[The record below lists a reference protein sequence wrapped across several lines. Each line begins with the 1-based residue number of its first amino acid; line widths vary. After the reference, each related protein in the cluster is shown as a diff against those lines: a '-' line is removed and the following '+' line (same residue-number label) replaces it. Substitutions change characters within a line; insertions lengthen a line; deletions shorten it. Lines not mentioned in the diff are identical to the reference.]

1 MAVNTAALKTFAP
14 AMRRQL
20 MEAVGRKLD
29 LLLNSQTPDTLSTYA
44 KQIAELREEQ
54 EKSREQLL
62 ERVAYTWFNRLCA
75 LRYLDAKGWHPFGC
89 KVLMPADGSETQPEL
104 LKLMRSGS
112 LPSDLKTFTNEQRL
126 NQLLDGQIPTAIP
139 GGDAQGEVYRELVLA
154 ACRSYHNL
162 LPDLFEGLDDASE
175 LLLPDDLLTEG
186 SIAGSFRSSIS
197 DSDCDDVEIIGW
209 LYQFYISEKKDEVIG
224 KVVKSEDIPAATQLF
239 TPNWIVKYMVQN
251 TIGAQWLATYPN
263 SPLREQMEYYIQP
276 AEQTDEVNAK
286 LAEITP
292 KTLNPEELTLMDPA
306 CGSGHILVEAYEIFK
321 AIYLEQGY
329 QPREIP
335 KLILEKNLFGLDID
349 NRATQLTIFCLL
361 MKGREDSRRLF
372 EQSIGLN
379 VIALDSNS
387 HTDTRSLA
395 RLINID
401 QHDVREHDLAAID
414 KFFEHSKDFGSL
426 LKAPAELTQK
436 LGALRDFCSKAERDM
451 FGSESIN
458 KLESLVESLEFLT
471 NKYDAVVAN
480 PPYMSSKSM
489 NSSLKDFA
497 KKYYSD
503 ARNDLFAC
511 FIERALSLTKKMGR
525 SSLVTMQSW
534 LFLTGYQKFRE
545 HMIRKKSIESLIQIG
560 YNSFPMLNSK
570 VAQAAAFSCLNCEI
584 KDFTS
589 AFVDLNSAP
598 QSADKNR
605 VFLDRKPSNQ
615 FYAKSIEFLEIPGS
629 PLAYWVSKR
638 IRNIFSYSV
647 PLENIANPRQ
657 GCATS
662 DNGRFLR
669 YWHEVD
675 YRNIGQHMTSRN
687 QAHQSEKRWF
697 PYNKGG
703 AFRRWAGNYCHVVNW
718 HNDGA
723 EIKEEVARKYPYL
736 NGNIDYVVK
745 NRDCYFLPSAS
756 WSKVTSSG
764 FALRM
769 YEPGFIFDVSGCSIF
784 ASEIKTLYL
793 LMGAMNSKVM
803 SDALDSLS
811 PTLNYEVGQAAAFPI
826 AYSLLEQSEYVPAVK
841 QLINIH
847 KSDWDT
853 SECSWGFE
861 DLFIVSAKESENTS
875 IKASYHH
882 SLTRNRQTIE
892 DARILEEEN
901 NKLFIDAYG
910 LTEELTPD
918 VPIEQIT
925 LTVNPAFRYRGD
937 GSEEEKWERF
947 QRDTMAELLSY
958 ATGCM
963 MGRYSLDHS
972 GLILA
977 DSRSNQDEQIAAFE
991 HKVGKPIREVQFKP
1005 DADAIIPVLDGEW
1018 FEDDIV
1024 ARTREFL
1031 KVTFPESS
1039 VAENLRFIEDSIGKD
1054 IRKYFC
1060 KDFYKDHLQTY
1071 KKRPIYWMVQSPKAG
1086 FACLIYLHRYTPDT
1100 LLQVLNNYFRPY
1112 LQKLEARQEQLER
1125 DQNNDALPKREQTT
1139 ARKEAEKITKVL
1151 KECQAWEQDSLLPL
1165 AQQRIGLDLD
1175 DGVKVN
1181 YLKLQEVLAKIP
1193 GLAAKGD

>member
-14 AMRRQL
+14 SMRRQL

-44 KQIAELREEQ
+44 KQIAELQDEQ

-89 KVLMPADGSETQPEL
+89 KVLMPADGNETQPEL

-112 LPSDLKTFTNEQRL
+112 LPGDLKTFTNEQRL

-251 TIGAQWLATYPN
+251 TIGAQWLATYPD
-263 SPLREQMEYYIQP
+263 SPLREQMEFYIEP

-292 KTLNPEELTLMDPA
+292 TSLNPEELTLMDPA

-329 QPREIP
+329 QLREIP
-335 KLILEKNLFGLDID
+335 KLIFEKNVFGLDID
-349 NRATQLTIFCLL
+349 ARAAQLTTFALM
-361 MKGREDSRRLF
+361 MKGRSDDRRLF
-372 EQSIGLN
+372 ERGLKLN
-379 VIALDSNS
+379 VTALQDS
-387 HTDTRSLA
+387 TDFNPEGLA
-395 RLINID
+395 QQINLSDYGLQLNDLTELKRL
-401 QHDVREHDLAAID
+401 
-414 KFFEHSKDFGSL
+414 FEHATTFGSL
-426 LKAPAELTQK
+426 IQVPE
-436 LGALRDFCSKAERDM
+436 G
-451 FGSESIN
+451 
-458 KLESLVESLEFLT
+458 LVEKLSPLKCVSKVNSQTLVSEELKRLEPLMQQVETLATQF
-471 NKYDAVVAN
+471 DAVVAN
-480 PPYMSSKSM
+480 PPYMDAKYHNIPTRKFLNEHFFNYKKNLFSAFILRNLALTKPAGLTANVTPFVWLYISSYEPLRSLILESCAIRSLVKPSYTSFFESAIVSLVSLVIDKGQSDFKGTYFDLGYLGSAETQPLKM
-489 NSSLKDFA
+489 KDGIENQDSEYRYTSLSSAFRRIPGQPIA
-497 KKYYSD
+497 YSASETVRRVFESAD
-503 ARNDLFAC
+503 SLGSLASVVVGLQTGSNDRFVRLWSEISHNKLGLNFSSRR
-511 FIERALSLTKKMGR
+511 EALS
-525 SSLVTMQSW
+525 S
-534 LFLTGYQKFRE
+534 
-545 HMIRKKSIESLIQIG
+545 RKK
-560 YNSFPMLNSK
+560 
-570 VAQAAAFSCLNCEI
+570 
-584 KDFTS
+584 
-589 AFVDLNSAP
+589 
-598 QSADKNR
+598 
-605 VFLDRKPSNQ
+605 
-615 FYAKSIEFLEIPGS
+615 
-629 PLAYWVSKR
+629 
-638 IRNIFSYSV
+638 
-647 PLENIANPRQ
+647 
-657 GCATS
+657 
-662 DNGRFLR
+662 
-669 YWHEVD
+669 
-675 YRNIGQHMTSRN
+675 
-687 QAHQSEKRWF
+687 WF

-703 AFRRWAGNYCHVVNW
+703 EFRKWFGNNDCCVNW
-718 HNDGA
+718 EDDGR
-723 EIKEEVARKYPYL
+723 EIRAFGTADGGKARSAMRNPSY
-736 NGNIDYVVK
+736 
-745 NRDCYFLPSAS
+745 YFLPSLT
-756 WSKVTSSG
+756 WSFVSSSFFG
-764 FALRM
+764 VRYSKEGAV
-769 YEPGFIFDVSGCSIF
+769 FDVGGSSAFPKEDDYLWVTGFLCSKQAF
-784 ASEIKTLYL
+784 LFMK
-793 LMGAMNSKVM
+793 AMNPTVNFQVGNVS
-803 SDALDSLS
+803 SL
-811 PTLNYEVGQAAAFPI
+811 PV
-826 AYSLLEQSEYVPAVK
+826 
-841 QLINIH
+841 LINGVESIRQQVNEVVR
-847 KSDWDT
+847 SLIQLGVEDWNAY
-853 SECSWGFE
+853 EHSWDFQS
-861 DLFIVSAKESENTS
+861 LPLLTVSANPATTLKSNYAAWST
-875 IKASYHH
+875 K
-882 SLTRNRQTIE
+882 NKDTIAE
-892 DARILEEEN
+892 MKHLEEEN
-901 NKLFIDAYG
+901 NRLFIDAYG
-910 LTEELTPD
+910 LSEELTPD

-925 LTVNPAFRYRGD
+925 LTVNPAYRYGGD

-947 QRDTMAELLSY
+947 QRDSMAELLSY
-958 ATGCM
+958 AAGCM
-963 MGRYSLDHS
+963 MGRYSLDHP

-977 DSRSNQDEQIAAFE
+977 DSRTTQDEQLAAYE
-991 HKVGKPIREVQFKP
+991 AKVGKPISEIQFKP

-1039 VAENLRFIEDSIGKD
+1039 VAENLRFIEDSISKD

-1125 DQNNDALPKREQTT
+1125 DQNNDALSKREQTA

-1151 KECQAWEQDSLLPL
+1151 KECQAWEQDALLPL
-1165 AQQRIGLDLD
+1165 AQQRIELDLD

>member
-44 KQIAELREEQ
+44 KQIAELRDEQ

-112 LPSDLKTFTNEQRL
+112 LPGDLKTFTNEQRL
-126 NQLLDGQIPTAIP
+126 NQLLDGHIPTAIP

-197 DSDCDDVEIIGW
+197 DTDCDNVEIIGW

-251 TIGAQWLATYPN
+251 TIGAQWLATYPD
-263 SPLREQMEYYIQP
+263 SPLREQMEFYIEP

-292 KTLNPEELTLMDPA
+292 KSLNPEELTLMDPA

-329 QPREIP
+329 QLREIP

-349 NRATQLTIFCLL
+349 QRAAQLSSFCLL
-361 MKGREDSRRLF
+361 MKGRADDRRLF
-372 EQSIGLN
+372 GRDLNLN
-379 VIALDSNS
+379 VNALQNS
-387 HTDTRSLA
+387 TDFNADGLSHH
-395 RLINID
+395 INLSEYG
-401 QHDVREHDLAAID
+401 VNLHDLTGLKKIL
-414 KFFEHSKDFGSL
+414 EHAKTLGSL
-426 LKAPAELTQK
+426 IQIPEKLAEKLPKVKKLSEAISTDLFASKMLKLLGLLVHQAEL
-436 LGALRDFCSKAERDM
+436 
-451 FGSESIN
+451 
-458 KLESLVESLEFLT
+458 LT
-471 NKYDAVVAN
+471 KQYDAVVAN
-480 PPYMSSKSM
+480 PPYMGRSGM
-489 NSSLKDFA
+489 NSLVKDFT
-497 KKYYSD
+497 KDKYPEEKE
-503 ARNDLFAC
+503 NLFAC
-511 FIERALSLTKKMGR
+511 FIERGFMLARKTGCISM
-525 SSLVTMQSW
+525 VTMQSW
-534 LFLTGYQKFRE
+534 MFLSSFQEMRKRMLRE
-545 HMIRKKSIESLIQIG
+545 KLILTMAHLG
-560 YNSFPMLNSK
+560 
-570 VAQAAAFSCLNCEI
+570 ARAFSSISGEVVQ
-584 KDFTS
+584 TT
-589 AFVDLNSAP
+589 AFALRNYAAPGYKPVFFRLVDGNEDEKKEALIHGKFCF
-598 QSADKNR
+598 DK
-605 VFLDRKPSNQ
+605 
-615 FYAKSIEFLEIPGS
+615 IEEGEFEAIPGS
-629 PLAYWVSKR
+629 PLAYWLSRRVLKSFQLPK
-638 IRNIFSYSV
+638 
-647 PLENIANPRQ
+647 LGRQ
-657 GCATS
+657 VTTEGQNKTA
-662 DNGRFLR
+662 DNDRFLR
-669 YWHEVD
+669 LSWELSASS
-675 YRNIGQHMTSRN
+675 IGRGN
-687 QAHQSEKRWF
+687 RWIF
-697 PYNKGG
+697 YAKGG
-703 AFRRWAGNYCHVVNW
+703 PFRKWFGNLEFVVDWSVEAVDHYRRSSRCRIVDERFWFQPAVTWTDITSGGTSFRYLPGIGTFDMSGPTAFFSS
-718 HNDGA
+718 
-723 EIKEEVARKYPYL
+723 EEQIWSSLGLL
-736 NGNIDYVVK
+736 NSVY
-745 NRDCYFLPSAS
+745 
-756 WSKVTSSG
+756 
-764 FALRM
+764 
-769 YEPGFIFDVSGCSIF
+769 
-784 ASEIKTLYL
+784 ASEL
-793 LMGAMNSKVM
+793 LPVLN
-803 SDALDSLS
+803 
-811 PTLNYEVGQAAAFPI
+811 PTLHA
-826 AYSLLEQSEYVPAVK
+826 
-841 QLINIH
+841 QLR
-847 KSDWDT
+847 D
-853 SECSWGFE
+853 
-861 DLFIVSAKESENTS
+861 
-875 IKASYHH
+875 IKAIPTPHSYVCGAQIEELVALSRDDWNAFECAWDFQ
-882 SLTRNRQTIE
+882 SLPLLSNSSVPTSTLESSYEAWIKQNRSII
-892 DARILEEEN
+892 AHMKCLEEEN
-901 NKLFIDAYG
+901 NRLFIDAYE
-910 LTEELTPD
+910 LTEELRPN
-918 VPIEQIT
+918 VSIEQIT
-925 LTVNPAFRYRGD
+925 LTVNPFYRYGGD
-937 GSEEEKWERF
+937 GNEEEKWNRF
-947 QRDTMAELLSY
+947 QRDSMAELLSY

-963 MGRYSLDHS
+963 MGRYSLDHP

-977 DSRSNQDEQIAAFE
+977 DSRSNQEQQLAAYE
-991 HKVGKPIREVQFKP
+991 DKIGKPISEVQFKP

-1125 DQNNDALPKREQTT
+1125 DQNNDSLPKREQTA
-1139 ARKEAEKITKVL
+1139 ARIEAEKTTKVL
-1151 KECQAWEQDSLLPL
+1151 KECQAWEQDALLPL
-1165 AQQRIGLDLD
+1165 AQQRIELDLD

-1193 GLAAKGD
+1193 GIAAKGD